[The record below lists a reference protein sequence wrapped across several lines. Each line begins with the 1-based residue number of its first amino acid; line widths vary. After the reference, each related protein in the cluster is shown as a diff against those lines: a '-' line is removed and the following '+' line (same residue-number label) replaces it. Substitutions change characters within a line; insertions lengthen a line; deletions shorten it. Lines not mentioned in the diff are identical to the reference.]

1 MADDK
6 LNPPPAPMPPA
17 TGAARTARHNA
28 PRSSHKPAAPQ
39 TPMLTE
45 PTPTRTPPSTARYQ
59 EKREAVLNAAAVLFN
74 QSGVKGATLSHIAS
88 SVGLVTNSV
97 TYYYR
102 KKEDLATAC
111 FLRTIEAFNGLAAA
125 AAAHSGTAARIAAFY
140 AELARLLADIEHGR
154 HAPMVTF
161 NDIRALPSPHA
172 EQVFAAYT
180 DMFRQVRGLLM
191 APRAGLS
198 PAGKVAEPHLPEK
211 SEQTSHL
218 TRHDLNARGHI
229 VLSAANNLRQWIGR
243 YEVEEY
249 PRVAQ
254 RLADIVLHGLPA
266 AGATWQAADGERH
279 WRLDDDTG
287 GASDAFLR
295 AATVLVNEQ
304 GYRGASVDRISARIN
319 VTKGSFYHHND
330 NKHDLI
336 SECFDRTF
344 AVVRRALS
352 LAEDG
357 PGSGWSRA
365 CAAAR
370 ALVRYQLSERGPLL
384 RSTAVSALPDDAHR
398 DRVRRTLL
406 RLTERMTSV
415 VVDGMIDG
423 SIRPLDPHIAAQ
435 ASITAIN
442 AAAELH
448 RWVPSATIDNAAD
461 LFVRPALQGVLCPG
475 LPSA

>member
-1 MADDK
+1 MR
-6 LNPPPAPMPPA
+6 PARRGRHNSPRPA
-17 TGAARTARHNA
+17 TDPVHQPGAA
-28 PRSSHKPAAPQ
+28 
-39 TPMLTE
+39 
-45 PTPTRTPPSTARYQ
+45 PTPPMTQLPPPSTTRYQ
-59 EKREAVLNAAAVLFN
+59 EKRERVLNAAALLFN
-74 QSGVKGATLSHIAS
+74 QRGVKGATLSDIAT

-111 FLRTIEAFNGLAAA
+111 FLRTIDAFNQLAAA
-125 AAAHSGTAARIAAFY
+125 AAGETSVERRVTAFY
-140 AELARLLADIEHGR
+140 ARLARLLADIELGG
-154 HAPMVTF
+154 HAPIVTF

-172 EQVFAAYT
+172 ERVFSAYT
-180 DMFRQVRGLLM
+180 DMFRHVRGLLKGPET
-191 APRAGLS
+191 A
-198 PAGKVAEPHLPEK
+198 HLA
-211 SEQTSHL
+211 
-218 TRHDLNARGHI
+218 RDDLNARGHI
-229 VLSAANNLRQWIGR
+229 VVSAAHNLRQWIGR

-254 RLADIVLHGLPA
+254 RLADIVLHGMPA
-266 AGATWQAADGERH
+266 PGSGWQAADSERQ
-279 WRLDDDTG
+279 WRLGEDNGSTG
-287 GASDAFLR
+287 EAFLR
-295 AATVLVNEQ
+295 AATALVNEQ
-304 GYRGASVDRISARIN
+304 GYRGASVDKISARIH

-370 ALVRYQLSERGPLL
+370 ALVRFQLSPEGPLL
-384 RSTAVSALPDDAHR
+384 RATAVSALPDETQR
-398 DRVRRTLL
+398 DKVRRTQF

-435 ASITAIN
+435 ASIAAIN
-442 AAAELH
+442 AGAELN
-448 RWVPSATIDNAAD
+448 RWVPSATLDNAAD

-475 LPSA
+475 TPSA

>member
-1 MADDK
+1 MTK
-6 LNPPPAPMPPA
+6 LP
-17 TGAARTARHNA
+17 
-28 PRSSHKPAAPQ
+28 S
-39 TPMLTE
+39 
-45 PTPTRTPPSTARYQ
+45 PSTTRYQ
-59 EKREAVLNAAAVLFN
+59 EKRERVLDAAAVLFN
-74 QSGVKGATLSHIAS
+74 QRGVKGATLSDIAN

-102 KKEDLATAC
+102 KKEVLATAC
-111 FLRTIEAFNGLAAA
+111 FLRTIDAFNELAAA
-125 AAAHSGTAARIAAFY
+125 VAANEASVEARITAFY
-140 AELARLLADIEHGR
+140 ALLAHLLADIELGN

-172 EQVFAAYT
+172 EQVFSAYT
-180 DMFRQVRGLLM
+180 DMFRHVRNLLRGPET
-191 APRAGLS
+191 A
-198 PAGKVAEPHLPEK
+198 HLV
-211 SEQTSHL
+211 
-218 TRHDLNARGHI
+218 RDDLNARGHI
-229 VLSAANNLRQWIGR
+229 VLSASHNLRQWIGR
-243 YEVEEY
+243 YEVAEY

-254 RLADIVLHGLPA
+254 RLADIVLRGMPA
-266 AGATWQAADGERH
+266 AGSGWKAADGERH
-279 WRLDDDTG
+279 WRLGEPG
-287 GASDAFLR
+287 GGTSEAFLR
-295 AATVLVNEQ
+295 AATALVNEQ

-319 VTKGSFYHHND
+319 LTKGSFYHHND

-352 LAEDG
+352 MAEDG

-370 ALVRYQLSERGPLL
+370 ALVRYQLSPEGPLL
-384 RSTAVSALPDDAHR
+384 RATAVSALPDEAQR
-398 DRVRRTLL
+398 DNVRRTQF

-435 ASITAIN
+435 ASIAAIN
-442 AAAELH
+442 AAAELT
-448 RWVPSATIDNAAD
+448 RWVPSATVDNAAD

-475 LPSA
+475 MPTA

>member
-1 MADDK
+1 MS
-6 LNPPPAPMPPA
+6 A
-17 TGAARTARHNA
+17 TAGGLRPARHNL
-28 PRSSHKPAAPQ
+28 PRRAARKPDAAP
-39 TPMLTE
+39 TE
-45 PTPTRTPPSTARYQ
+45 PSTDPMQTQAQPSTARYQ
-59 EKREAVLNAAAVLFN
+59 EKRESVLNAAAVLFN
-74 QSGVKGATLSHIAS
+74 QRGVKGATLSDIAG

-111 FLRTIEAFNGLAAA
+111 FGRTIDAYNERAALAAREA
-125 AAAHSGTAARIAAFY
+125 GIEARVAAFY
-140 AELARLLADIEHGR
+140 ALLARLLADIELGSHV
-154 HAPMVTF
+154 PIVTF

-172 EQVFAAYT
+172 EKVFTAYT
-180 DMFRQVRGLLM
+180 DMFRHVRNLLK
-191 APRAGLS
+191 G
-198 PAGKVAEPHLPEK
+198 PATA
-211 SEQTSHL
+211 QL
-218 TRHDLNARGHI
+218 TRDDLNARGHI
-229 VLSAANNLRQWIGR
+229 VLSVAHQLRQWIGR

-266 AGATWQAADGERH
+266 AGSQWQAAADSERH
-279 WRLDDDTG
+279 WRLGDDNG
-287 GASDAFLR
+287 GTSEAFLR
-295 AATVLVNEQ
+295 AATALVNEQ
-304 GYRGASVDRISARIN
+304 GYRGASVDKISARIN

-370 ALVRYQLSERGPLL
+370 ALVRYQLSAEGPLL
-384 RSTAVSALPDDAHR
+384 RATAVSALPDEAQR
-398 DRVRRTLL
+398 DRVRRTQF

-435 ASITAIN
+435 VTIAAIN
-442 AAAELH
+442 AAAELQ
-448 RWVPSATIDNAAD
+448 RWVASATVDNAAD

-475 LPSA
+475 VQGA

>member
-1 MADDK
+1 M
-6 LNPPPAPMPPA
+6 PAVLQPA
-17 TGAARTARHNA
+17 T
-28 PRSSHKPAAPQ
+28 S
-39 TPMLTE
+39 
-45 PTPTRTPPSTARYQ
+45 RYQ
-59 EKREAVLNAAAVLFN
+59 EKREGVLNAAAVLFN
-74 QSGVKGATLSHIAS
+74 QRGVKGATLSDIAG

-111 FLRTIEAFNGLAAA
+111 FERTIEAYNELAAA
-125 AAAHSGTAARIAAFY
+125 AARESSAEARVEAFF
-140 AELARLLADIEHGR
+140 ALLARLLADIELGS

-172 EQVFAAYT
+172 EKVFADYT
-180 DMFRQVRGLLM
+180 DMFRHVRNLL
-191 APRAGLS
+191 RG
-198 PAGKVAEPHLPEK
+198 PE
-211 SEQTSHL
+211 TARL
-218 TRHDLNARGHI
+218 ARDDLNARGHI
-229 VLSAANNLRQWIGR
+229 VLSEAHTLRQWIGR

-249 PRVAQ
+249 PRVAR

-266 AGATWQAADGERH
+266 PGSVWPGADSERH
-279 WRLDDDTG
+279 WRLGADSG
-287 GASDAFLR
+287 GTSEAFLR
-295 AATVLVNEQ
+295 AATALVNEQ
-304 GYRGASVDRISARIN
+304 GYRGASVDKISARIN

-336 SECFDRTF
+336 SECFERTF

-352 LAEDG
+352 LAENG

-365 CAAAR
+365 SAAAR
-370 ALVRYQLSERGPLL
+370 ALVRYQLSDEGPLL
-384 RSTAVSALPDDAHR
+384 RSTAVSALPDDAQR
-398 DRVRRTLL
+398 DGVRRTLF

-435 ASITAIN
+435 ASIAAIN

-448 RWVPSATIDNAAD
+448 RWVPSATIDNAGD

-475 LPSA
+475 MAPA